1 VHTPAPD
8 RLFAVGQQIPLA
20 AIDRVVCAR
29 LGPARV
35 TGNAQPAVFNRQVA
49 LYLAKQL
56 GGWSTTKIGK
66 FYHGRDHSTVCHAI
80 RRIES
85 MRQDNPELDA
95 VLSALGR
102 EIQDFAVS
110 AYQPET
116 DSDRGGN
123 DALLDDNF
131 LDGLAERLADRLLQ
145 RIGNG
150 NATVTGTAAGAAM
163 QDHRISTESWNS

>member
-1 VHTPAPD
+1 MPAPD
-8 RLFAVGQQIPLA
+8 RLFAVAKQIPLA
-20 AIDRVVCAR
+20 TIDRAVCAR

-49 LYLAKQL
+49 MYLAKHV

-85 MRQDNPELDA
+85 MREDNPKLDA

-102 EIQDFAVS
+102 EI
-110 AYQPET
+110 
-116 DSDRGGN
+116 
-123 DALLDDNF
+123 
-131 LDGLAERLADRLLQ
+131 
-145 RIGNG
+145 
-150 NATVTGTAAGAAM
+150 
-163 QDHRISTESWNS
+163 

>member
-1 VHTPAPD
+1 MPAPD
-8 RLFAVGQQIPLA
+8 RLFAVAKQIPLA
-20 AIDRVVCAR
+20 AIDRAVCAR

-49 LYLAKQL
+49 MYLAKHL

-85 MRQDNPELDA
+85 MREDNPELDA
-95 VLSALGR
+95 LLTALGR
-102 EIQDFAVS
+102 EIQDFAVFPD
-110 AYQPET
+110 QPEP
-116 DSDRGGN
+116 DWESGGN

-131 LDGLAERLADRLLQ
+131 LDRLAERLADRLLQ
-145 RIGNG
+145 RIGVG
-150 NATVTGTAAGAAM
+150 NATVTGTAPGMGM
-163 QDHRISTESWNS
+163 QDPRTSP